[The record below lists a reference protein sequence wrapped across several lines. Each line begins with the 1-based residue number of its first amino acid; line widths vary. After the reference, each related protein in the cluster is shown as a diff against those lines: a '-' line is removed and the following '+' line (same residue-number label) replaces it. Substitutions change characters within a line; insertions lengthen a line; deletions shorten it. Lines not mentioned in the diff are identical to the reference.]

1 MHVFGQEDT
10 DEDEEEKKQN
20 TKQRENM
27 QKLTVNA
34 AYHLLRTSNYQKCK
48 KKKNNCLW
56 TIQYK
61 RERPE
66 VLRECRSPLEPLI
79 VWAVLLRQ

>member
-48 KKKNNCLW
+48 KNK
-56 TIQYK
+56 TIVCEQFNIKEKDQKYS
-61 RERPE
+61 ESAD
-66 VLRECRSPLEPLI
+66 LH
-79 VWAVLLRQ
+79 